1 MLRREKREWGGSAL
15 GHYRF
20 KIVAGTDKD
29 LRNAVQPTPD
39 DVRQEVRR
47 RLARA
52 NLIALRALSVAS
64 GYEMPKTALYLAM
77 QIEFVGQSLAALNP
91 IPADFADDLYWP
103 S

>member
-1 MLRREKREWGGSAL
+1 L
-15 GHYRF
+15 GQHRF
-20 KIVAGTDKD
+20 KIVAGTDRD
-29 LRNAVQPTPD
+29 LTNLHAVQPTPD

-52 NLIALRALSVAS
+52 NLVALRALSVAS
-64 GYEMPKTALYLAM
+64 GHEMPKTALYLVM